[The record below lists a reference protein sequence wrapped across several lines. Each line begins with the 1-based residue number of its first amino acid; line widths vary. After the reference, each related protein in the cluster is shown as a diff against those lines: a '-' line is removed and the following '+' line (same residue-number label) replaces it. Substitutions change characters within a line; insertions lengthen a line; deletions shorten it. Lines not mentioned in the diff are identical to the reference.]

1 MYTLFIKFPFTI
13 CPLKLRFNLH
23 GVQALIRGHL
33 TPPKHPHDLY
43 LPSHTVVKVTVSLQ
57 HGSVNPFWW
66 VTPSHCIKHLSPLT
80 AVQNEV
86 FWWSCAF
93 FPQSH
98 VEHAI
103 RAARGTGCR
112 RILKCFH
119 VHSWSPASSCAV
131 FTESAL
137 RGNMNGALIKVLH
150 RLREKENCTHTWLH
164 ACTHKPTHLDSD
176 GEETQQQSEKPSVTS
191 EIRTWSLHQ
200 STAEQSLGLAAK
212 VSFTSSSQCGE
223 HQGPLLVYALI
234 FYHSKP
240 CP

>member
-1 MYTLFIKFPFTI
+1 MDLLASSGGWHNYTIWLHKESFFIDSHS
-13 CPLKLRFNLH
+13 KLGILMESH
-23 GVQALIRGHL
+23 GA
-33 TPPKHPHDLY
+33 
-43 LPSHTVVKVTVSLQ
+43 
-57 HGSVNPFWW
+57 
-66 VTPSHCIKHLSPLT
+66 
-80 AVQNEV
+80 
-86 FWWSCAF
+86 
-93 FPQSH
+93 
-98 VEHAI
+98 HAI

-112 RILKCFH
+112 RTLKCFH
-119 VHSWSPASSCAV
+119 VHSWSSYSFCAA

-150 RLREKENCTHTWLH
+150 TLREKEISNIHTVARTHE
-164 ACTHKPTHLDSD
+164 PIHLDSD

-212 VSFTSSSQCGE
+212 VSFTSSSQCGK

-234 FYHSKP
+234 FYHSKL